1 MSDKRSPCPNCGGK
15 VTFPESPLAEDG
27 HDGWPTLH
35 CYSSCGY
42 SISANTKAQAIAYHE
57 RLAGRCRWVNDPE
70 EDLWEIGCSGDRT
83 SFRCD
88 GDYCTDCGNKVE
100 ECEG

>member
-42 SISANTKAQAIAYHE
+42 SISANTKAQAIAHHE
-57 RLAGRCRWVNDPE
+57 RLAGRCRWKLKHDKSLGLSAWWGECGAKAVVSD
-70 EDLWEIGCSGDRT
+70 
-83 SFRCD
+83 
-88 GDYCTDCGNKVE
+88 DYCPNCGKKVE
-100 ECEG
+100 EVR